1 MNGITANAFSFCD
14 RRVGELDSFF
24 SSLSLSFFGVED

>member
-14 RRVGELDSFF
+14 RREGELDSFF